1 MASPV
6 PPELPALPASP
17 EPPAPAPAGLAAA
30 QRAAFEQ
37 LRARFV
43 AGLPERWQ
51 RISKP
56 DAPGQRAQ
64 ALHQLAGAAGS
75 YGFPAIG
82 ELARQAERQAVAVE
96 AGSADPRALVATLAE
111 LEAALAAVLPPGQ
124 VLQGVTIS

>member
-6 PPELPALPASP
+6 PPEPV
-17 EPPAPAPAGLAAA
+17 PAGLDAA

-43 AGLPERWQ
+43 AGLPERWR
-51 RISKP
+51 RISTP

-82 ELARQAERQAVAVE
+82 ELACRAERQAVAVE
-96 AGSADPRALVATLAE
+96 AGGADPRALAAALVE